1 MGKIFRNEKH
11 SEQGL
16 ILESNSTKAIFCYG
30 ISEDTLAVGSNSNTS
45 ESQGKVWSRPQHT
58 CNSGGVHPFTGYKA
72 LHINKDFTPI
82 AIFPIFFMDVT
93 HLLVAE
99 INKYYNLY
107 FHA

>member
-1 MGKIFRNEKH
+1 MGKIFRNENH

-16 ILESNSTKAIFCYG
+16 ILESDSTKAILCDSG
-30 ISEDTLAVGSNSNTS
+30 NKDTLAVGSNSKTS

-72 LHINKDFTPI
+72 LYMNKDFTPI
-82 AIFPIFFMDVT
+82 AIFPIFADVT

-99 INKYYNLY
+99 TNK
-107 FHA
+107 